1 MEHIDD
7 NNNQDIEITN
17 AADWVKFNNPTIEK
31 SNDPFKVEGD
41 DILKI
46 NGLGATFRRKLSR
59 EIQKRFV
66 GAEGTGTQ
74 QNLLAQAISGYAM
87 FDLVEPQYN
96 LEYLSRVYEISPYNY
111 AAVNAKVS
119 NIVGLGFD
127 FI

>member
-7 NNNQDIEITN
+7 NNNQDIEISN

-31 SNDPFKVEGD
+31 SNDPFKVEGE

-46 NGLGATFRRKLSR
+46 NGLGASFRRKVSR
-59 EIQKRFV
+59 DLQKRFV

-74 QNLLAQAISGYAM
+74 QNLLAQAISGYAL

-96 LEYLSRVYEISPYNY
+96 LEY
-111 AAVNAKVS
+111 
-119 NIVGLGFD
+119 
-127 FI
+127 